1 MSDSYHVT
9 IKNFRRCSKLEL
21 NKQAKDDK
29 SDLSQWAEKRSVKR
43 EVKRVRKDEKQKND
57 L

>member
-9 IKNFRRCSKLEL
+9 IKNFRNCSKLEL
-21 NKQAKDDK
+21 SEQAQDSE
-29 SDLSQWAEKRSVKR
+29 SDMSHWAEKRSVKR
-43 EVKRVRKDEKQKND
+43 EIKRARKDGKQQKK